1 MASEGYSLNLCNNSV
16 KPHKWQQMWF
26 LTVKCILIIWQW
38 LTLWW
43 SSWRGTGI
51 FLHCTSYIK
60 SVFSWHPYL
69 TEIGRLPHAWDQFQL
84 SSWAWVQKSPY
95 DALLMKIIWW
105 FSQGGCC
112 IMQFSISEKKKS
124 ALWPSFGFYL
134 LPQSSF
140 IQYIRI

>member
-1 MASEGYSLNLCNNSV
+1 MASEGYSLNLCNNSI

-69 TEIGRLPHAWDQFQL
+69 TGMWQAATCMGPIPAFFMGMSAKISIWCFTDENYLMILTRRLLHNAIL
-84 SSWAWVQKSPY
+84 Y
-95 DALLMKIIWW
+95 LR
-105 FSQGGCC
+105 
-112 IMQFSISEKKKS
+112 KKS
-124 ALWPSFGFYL
+124 ALWPGFGFYL